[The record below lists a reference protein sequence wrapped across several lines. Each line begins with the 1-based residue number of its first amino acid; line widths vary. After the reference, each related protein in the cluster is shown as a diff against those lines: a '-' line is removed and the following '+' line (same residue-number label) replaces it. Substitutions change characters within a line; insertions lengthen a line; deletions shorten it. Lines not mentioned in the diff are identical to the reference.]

1 MHALHCILLKIS
13 PEQPIDEIRYMAE
26 EETECYYGRCFDWR
40 ETDTAGRW
48 DALYPKNVILAKDDL
63 DKFIKILEEAQNN
76 IKTEIDYYLKRVIE
90 NDADLKLSELPDKLS
105 MKNNSIDVETKRYN
119 LRKLAQL
126 LDYQYCFESQFY
138 NVEEYSSYISERT
151 FNDIKNNPEN
161 WAIVMFDYH
170 F

>member
-13 PEQPIDEIRYMAE
+13 PGQPINEIRYIAE
-26 EETECYYGRCFDWR
+26 EETECYYGRCYDWR
-40 ETDTAGRW
+40 ETKTAGRW
-48 DALYPKNVILAKDDL
+48 DTLYPENVILAKDDL
-63 DKFIKILEEAQNN
+63 DKFIKILEETQDN
-76 IKTEIDYYLKRVIE
+76 IKAEIGYYLKILIG

-105 MKNNSIDVETKRYN
+105 IKNNNMSVKMKRYN

-126 LDYQYCFESQFY
+126 LDYQYCFESRFY
-138 NVEEYSSYISERT
+138 NVEEYDSYISEST